1 MSAHRNSRGASTEC
15 NRLLGKHFK
24 VIYMRNVS
32 VYMLMILYYKNSYS
46 YMHDNNADP
55 VILFKFRKRLLKVW
69 PEN

>member
-1 MSAHRNSRGASTEC
+1 
-15 NRLLGKHFK
+15 
-24 VIYMRNVS
+24 MRNVS